1 MRVSRHRA
9 STSPVAVRARRGGG
23 GAPCPEVTALLAAP
37 KSPLLLPY
45 LASYRREGREHL
57 VRPMPPCSLAEV
69 RDFLTPRLVALVV
82 EEVVE
87 GLALLHAAGLV
98 HGSLSAATVFVA
110 RGGQVRLGD
119 WGLGDM
125 VEPAASRQWASPDSR
140 RPEAASPGRDVWG
153 VGVLVAELV
162 LPSIPYRSYRTT
174 PTALLAAIRATDL
187 PATTLHLAAACL
199 VADLALRPTAAQ
211 LAALPRKAG
220 AEARE
225 ELGRLLGLVPAPTPP
240 PPTVG
245 AVCGRCG
252 EETEYSRVFLREE
265 GGFLCDSCLAG
276 TPPRQGVSRH
286 WTPGEFG

>member
-1 MRVSRHRA
+1 
-9 STSPVAVRARRGGG
+9 
-23 GAPCPEVTALLAAP
+23 
-37 KSPLLLPY
+37 
-45 LASYRREGREHL
+45 
-57 VRPMPPCSLAEV
+57 MPPCSLAEV

-125 VEPAASRQWASPDSR
+125 VEPAASRQWASPDPR
-140 RPEAASPGRDVWG
+140 WPEAASPGRDVWG

-220 AEARE
+220 AGARE

-240 PPTVG
+240 PPAVG

-276 TPPRQGVSRH
+276 TPPRQGVSPH